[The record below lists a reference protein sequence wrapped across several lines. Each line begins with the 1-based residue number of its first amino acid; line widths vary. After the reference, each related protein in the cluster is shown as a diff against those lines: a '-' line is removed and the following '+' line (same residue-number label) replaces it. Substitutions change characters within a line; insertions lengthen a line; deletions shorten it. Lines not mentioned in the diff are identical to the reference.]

1 MLHGGR
7 DIVRKIPVI
16 ATNAMTGFLLL
27 YFMNV

>member
-16 ATNAMTGFLLL
+16 ATNAMAGFLL